1 MNEQEFDQKIRE
13 SALRQESGIE
23 KPLWN
28 KEEVWSRIDS
38 GLEKK
43 NHFAW
48 WKAAAVILILLST
61 GWSFAQWSNFRQ
73 YKHDKELDL
82 SQLRKQLDQSFESK
96 EDNIGQDQMVIQ
108 QQNQELD
115 SLKKQIRG
123 FVEISRKAEVRKTIP
138 VKKEVADISEKQTLQ
153 QNLIDSLQNQLRLIK
168 ELASN
173 NELAHSSEVK
183 NPTKQ
188 AITNIQKEVLP
199 ERRIYYISNQD
210 QPQNTKKERGFKIGI
225 LDLQN
230 DENIE
235 YQSTY
240 SIFKKQQP

>member
-13 SALRQESGIE
+13 SALRHESQIE

-28 KEEVWSRIDS
+28 KDGVWSRIDS

-43 NHFAW
+43 NHSVW

-61 GWSFAQWSNFRQ
+61 GWSFAQWNNFRQ
-73 YKHDKELDL
+73 YKHDKELEL
-82 SQLRKQLDQSFESK
+82 SELRKQLDQSIESK
-96 EDNIGQDQMVIQ
+96 EDKIYQEQMVIQ

-123 FVEISRKAEVRKTIP
+123 FVEISRKTEVRKPIP
-138 VKKEVADISEKQTLQ
+138 VKNEVADISEKQTTQ

-173 NELAHSSEVK
+173 SELANSSEEK
-183 NPTKQ
+183 KPAKQ
-188 AITNIQKEVLP
+188 EIANTQKEVLP
-199 ERRIYYISNQD
+199 ERRIYYISNHD
-210 QPQNTKKERGFKIGI
+210 QPQNTKKGRGFKIGFFESPE
-225 LDLQN
+225 

-235 YQSTY
+235 YQSDH
-240 SIFKKQQP
+240 SIFKKQ